1 MTTKTSHHDDPRDA
15 SLETKLTLPK
25 TWSRE
30 SNGSFLLSSNGM
42 PAYFSEFTGF
52 VCRWPAILG
61 DDFIGAYYGDT
72 EQVCLFWPF
81 FLHSRPVC
89 LVTFFY
95 LTSRSTQVFGVA
107 SSPVWNKRGYQPTPS
122 AHEGW
127 RGQPVIRPIVSF
139 GRSYILSRLPYGF
152 VLYPCY
158 PLIITSSLPF
168 KIMHNCPCGF
178 IYPYIRH
185 YRP

>member
-1 MTTKTSHHDDPRDA
+1 MTHGTPLSKLNLHFLKLGLGRAMVRVYCPAMECQRISPN
-15 SLETKLTLPK
+15 SLGLCVDGLQ
-25 TWSRE
+25 S
-30 SNGSFLLSSNGM
+30 SGMILSGLIMVTRNRCVSSG
-42 PAYFSEFTGF
+42 
-52 VCRWPAILG
+52 
-61 DDFIGAYYGDT
+61 
-72 EQVCLFWPF
+72 LFF
-81 FLHSRPVC
+81 HSRPVC

-95 LTSRSTQVFGVA
+95 LTSWSTQVSGVA

-139 GRSYILSRLPYGF
+139 GRSCILSRLPYGF

-158 PLIITSSLPF
+158 PSIITSSLPF

>member
-30 SNGSFLLSSNGM
+30 SNGSCLLSSNGM

-81 FLHSRPVC
+81 FSFKAC
-89 LVTFFY
+89 LLGDF
-95 LTSRSTQVFGVA
+95 LLPNILIHPGI
-107 SSPVWNKRGYQPTPS
+107 
-122 AHEGW
+122 W
-127 RGQPVIRPIVSF
+127 RGQQSC
-139 GRSYILSRLPYGF
+139 LE
-152 VLYPCY
+152 
-158 PLIITSSLPF
+158 
-168 KIMHNCPCGF
+168 
-178 IYPYIRH
+178 
-185 YRP
+185 